1 MQIAL
6 PTLSRLLQEN
16 VLEIK
21 FIRRRPKP
29 GSSPTRRMLCTN
41 SRVLL
46 DSREAREA
54 LNYVPSKQPPAFNP
68 TAKNLVITWDIF
80 MQGYRT
86 VNADKCELISQIPA
100 NDEFWRYFSDTLYK
114 MSADQ
119 KVTFMNI

>member
-1 MQIAL
+1 MHIAL
-6 PTLSRLLQEN
+6 PTLNRLLQEN

-29 GSSPTRRMLCTN
+29 GSSPSRRMLCTN

-54 LNYVPSKQPPAFNP
+54 LHYVPSKQPPAFNP
-68 TAKNLVITWDIF
+68 SARNLVITWDIF

-86 VNADKCELISQIPA
+86 VNADQCQLISQIPA
-100 NDEFWRYFSDTLYK
+100 NDEFWKYFSEVLYK
-114 MSADQ
+114 MSPDQ
-119 KVTFMNI
+119 KTTFMNI